1 MMAGREEEDEKMG
14 EKIGTETNLAQR
26 PSSIMVE
33 ATADAALRQQPV
45 GMLALLHV
53 IDP

>member
-14 EKIGTETNLAQR
+14 TETNLAQR
-26 PSSIMVE
+26 QSSIMVE

-45 GMLALLHV
+45 GMHS
-53 IDP
+53 